1 MAALPES
8 LPPPTPLPPA
18 PSERPRPAT
27 RPSKRRPQARLRSIE
42 GEQAV
47 ADWASLFG
55 DLGRSSAQSTS
66 DDPPVEWRVHDRT
79 HLEFAIDYPMT
90 AARGEHTWEAFFF
103 LPESFRLHEDSYDK
117 KAIYDDLWSYVR
129 YAVPQLPFYQLAER
143 RAGGPLARAREALFA
158 AAGAE
163 DGSPAAAAAMQR
175 LRLYACLVRASG
187 VSAMREI
194 EREIAGAEPS
204 AAHLRARIGPFVA
217 TCSAVAGALRK
228 VIDEAAA
235 LPLPGEVRIAARW
248 TDEDVS
254 MVLETLCATM
264 GIAIEGRAKAFPA
277 LRGYAEP
284 LASHAVEQARHRRAR
299 GYGSLGSAGASER
312 DIEHLEFRRHVLK
325 RFTAS
330 VLWLSLEVHEAAA
343 WVVHALYAFAAALA
357 MTFALV
363 AGFRAT
369 PMTESFFRYGVVVV
383 IAYAVKDRL
392 KAFLQNVFAGW
403 IARRFPD
410 RKWSILD
417 RERGRR
423 VGRVHERAAFLPFAT
438 LPAEVL
444 AKRRATREHPL
455 EEHARPERVL
465 WHHKTVS
472 IAGGQKGAG
481 SGDFPMMTEIFRL
494 NLRRWLSHTD
504 DPNRKIVFA
513 DPEDARVYSATARRV
528 YNINVVYRLS
538 TSGADSPWH
547 RLRMVVSRKGI
558 ERIDAIC

>member
-1 MAALPES
+1 M
-8 LPPPTPLPPA
+8 
-18 PSERPRPAT
+18 
-27 RPSKRRPQARLRSIE
+27 
-42 GEQAV
+42 
-47 ADWASLFG
+47 
-55 DLGRSSAQSTS
+55 
-66 DDPPVEWRVHDRT
+66 HDRT

-90 AARGEHTWEAFFF
+90 ASRGEHTWEAFFF
-103 LPESFRLHEDSYDK
+103 LPESFRLHENSYEK

-143 RAGGPLARAREALFA
+143 RAGGPLARAREALA
-158 AAGAE
+158 ASAGAG
-163 DGSPAAAAAMQR
+163 DGSGASALAMRR

-194 EREIAGAEPS
+194 EREIESPEPS
-204 AAHLRARIGPFVA
+204 VEQLRALVGPFVA
-217 TCSAVAGALRK
+217 TCSAVAGALRAL
-228 VIDEAAA
+228 IDETAA
-235 LPLPGEVRIAARW
+235 LPLPGEARIAARW

-254 MVLETLCATM
+254 MVLETLCATL
-264 GIAIEGRAKAFPA
+264 GIAVENRAKAVPA
-277 LRGYAEP
+277 LRDYAES
-284 LASHAVEQARHRRAR
+284 LAAHAVEQARHRRDR
-299 GYGSLGSAGASER
+299 GYGSLGSSDASER

-325 RFTAS
+325 RFTSS

-343 WVVHALYAFAAALA
+343 WVVHTLYAVAAAVA
-357 MTFALV
+357 MAFALA

-369 PMTESFFRYGVVVV
+369 PMTESFFRYAVVVV

-392 KAFLQNVFAGW
+392 KAFLQSVFAGW

-410 RKWSILD
+410 RTWAILD

-423 VGRVHERAAFLPFAT
+423 VGRVHERAAFLPFGT

-444 AKRRATREHPL
+444 SKRRSTREHPL

-472 IAGGQKGAG
+472 IAPRPKGNG
-481 SGDFPMMTEIFRL
+481 NVDFPMMTEIFRL

-513 DPEDARVYSATARRV
+513 DPKDARVYSATARRV
-528 YNINVVYRLS
+528 YNVNVVYRLS
-538 TSGADSPWH
+538 TSGVDSPWH

>member
-1 MAALPES
+1 M
-8 LPPPTPLPPA
+8 
-18 PSERPRPAT
+18 
-27 RPSKRRPQARLRSIE
+27 
-42 GEQAV
+42 

-55 DLGRSSAQSTS
+55 DLGRSSSLRPT

-79 HLEFAIDYPMT
+79 HLEFAIDYPVT
-90 AARGEHTWEAFFF
+90 SARSEHIWEAFFF

-129 YAVPQLPFYQLAER
+129 YAVPQIPFFQLAER
-143 RAGGPLARAREALFA
+143 RRGGPLTRAREALA
-158 AAGAE
+158 ASAGAQ
-163 DGSPAAAAAMQR
+163 DGSKESAAAMQR
-175 LRLYACLVRASG
+175 LRLYACLVRAAG
-187 VSAMREI
+187 VSSMRKI
-194 EREIAGAEPS
+194 ERDIELAEPS
-204 AAHLRARIGPFVA
+204 PQRLRALVGPFVT
-217 TCSAVAGALRK
+217 TCSAVTHALRELL
-228 VIDEAAA
+228 DETA
-235 LPLPGEVRIAARW
+235 PLPIPEETRIAARW

-254 MVLETLCATM
+254 MVIETLCATL
-264 GIAIEGRAKAFPA
+264 GIAIENRAKAVPS
-277 LRGYAEP
+277 LRDYAEP
-284 LASHAVEQARHRRAR
+284 LAAHAVEQARHRRAR

-325 RFTAS
+325 RFTSS
-330 VLWLSLEVHEAAA
+330 VLWLSLEVHDAAA
-343 WVVHALYAFAAALA
+343 WVVHALYAFAAAVA
-357 MTFALV
+357 MAFALA

-369 PMTESFFRYGVVVV
+369 PMTESFFRYAVVVV

-392 KAFLQNVFAGW
+392 KAFLQSVFAGW

-423 VGRVHERAAFLPFAT
+423 VGNVHERAAFLPFDS
-438 LPAEVL
+438 LPSAVL
-444 AKRRATREHPL
+444 SKRRSTREHPL

-465 WHHKTVS
+465 WHHKTISV
-472 IAGGQKGAG
+472 AAEARGKEN
-481 SGDFPMMTEIFRL
+481 GDFPMRTEIFRL

-528 YNINVVYRLS
+528 YNVNVVYRLS
-538 TSGADSPWH
+538 TSGSDSPWH

>member
-1 MAALPES
+1 MTVLPDSIPPS
-8 LPPPTPLPPA
+8 LSPPP
-18 PSERPRPAT
+18 EQPRPAART
-27 RPSKRRPQARLRSIE
+27 SKRKPQARLRAIS
-42 GEQAV
+42 GGQAV

-55 DLGRSSAQSTS
+55 DLGRSSSLHPA

-79 HLEFAIDYPMT
+79 HLEFAIDYPVT
-90 AARGEHTWEAFFF
+90 AARGQHTWEAFFF

-129 YAVPQLPFYQLAER
+129 YAVPQVPFFQLAER
-143 RAGGPLARAREALFA
+143 RRGGPLARARDTLAA
-158 AAGAE
+158 AAGTQ
-163 DGSPAAAAAMQR
+163 DGSKESAAAMQR
-175 LRLYACLVRASG
+175 LRLYACLVRAAG
-187 VSAMREI
+187 VSSMREI
-194 EREIAGAEPS
+194 EREIELREPS
-204 AAHLRARIGPFVA
+204 PQRLRALVVPFVT
-217 TCSAVAGALRK
+217 TCGAVAGALREL
-228 VIDEAAA
+228 IDETAA
-235 LPLPGEVRIAARW
+235 LPIPGEARIAARW

-254 MVLETLCATM
+254 MVIETLCATL
-264 GIAIEGRAKAFPA
+264 GIAIENRAKAVPS

-284 LASHAVEQARHRRAR
+284 LAAHAVEQARHRRTR
-299 GYGSLGSAGASER
+299 GYGSLGSADASER

-325 RFTAS
+325 RFTSS

-343 WVVHALYAFAAALA
+343 WVVHALYAFAAAVA
-357 MTFALV
+357 MAFALA

-369 PMTESFFRYGVVVV
+369 PMTESFFRYAVVVV

-392 KAFLQNVFAGW
+392 KAFLQSVFAGW

-410 RKWSILD
+410 RKWAILD

-423 VGRVHERAAFLPFAT
+423 VGNVHERAAFLPFNS
-438 LPAEVL
+438 LPAAVL
-444 AKRRATREHPL
+444 SKRRSTREHPL

-465 WHHKTVS
+465 WHHKTISV
-472 IAGGQKGAG
+472 AAEARGKEN
-481 SGDFPMMTEIFRL
+481 GDFPMMTEIFRL

-528 YNINVVYRLS
+528 YNVNVVYRLS

-547 RLRMVVSRKGI
+547 RLRIVVSRKGI
-558 ERIDAIC
+558 ERIDPIC

>member
-1 MAALPES
+1 MP
-8 LPPPTPLPPA
+8 PLPDP
-18 PSERPRPAT
+18 PRPT
-27 RPSKRRPQARLRSIE
+27 VRTSKRRPQARLRSI
-42 GEQAV
+42 GGGQAV

-55 DLGRSSAQSTS
+55 DLGRPAPLDAA
-66 DDPPVEWRVHDRT
+66 DDPPVEWRIHDRT

-117 KAIYDDLWSYVR
+117 KSIYDDLWSYVR

-143 RAGGPLARAREALFA
+143 RAGGPLARAREALA
-158 AAGAE
+158 ASAGAE
-163 DGSPAAAAAMQR
+163 NGSEASAAAMQR
-175 LRLYACLVRASG
+175 LRLYACLVRAAG

-194 EREIAGAEPS
+194 EREIELPTPS
-204 AAHLRARIGPFVA
+204 AAQLRALVGPFVA
-217 TCSAVAGALRK
+217 TCSAVAGALRAL
-228 VIDEAAA
+228 IDETAA
-235 LPLPGEVRIAARW
+235 LPLPEEARIAARW

-264 GIAIEGRAKAFPA
+264 GIAIENRAKAVPA

-284 LASHAVEQARHRRAR
+284 LAAHAVEQARHRRDR
-299 GYGSLGSAGASER
+299 GYASLGSADASER

-325 RFTAS
+325 RFTSS

-343 WVVHALYAFAAALA
+343 WVVHTLYAFAAAVA
-357 MTFALV
+357 MAFALA

-369 PMTESFFRYGVVVV
+369 PMTESFFRYAVVVV

-392 KAFLQNVFAGW
+392 KAFLQSVFAGW

-410 RKWSILD
+410 RKWAILD

-423 VGRVHERAAFLPFAT
+423 VGSVHERAAFLPFAD

-444 AKRRATREHPL
+444 SKRRSTREHPL

-472 IAGGQKGAG
+472 VAAGQKGAG

-528 YNINVVYRLS
+528 YNVNVVYRLS
-538 TSGADSPWH
+538 TSGSDSPWH

>member
-1 MAALPES
+1 MPDSIPPSS
-8 LPPPTPLPPA
+8 LPPPP
-18 PSERPRPAT
+18 EQPRPAT
-27 RPSKRRPQARLRSIE
+27 RTSKRRPQARLRAIS
-42 GEQAV
+42 GDQAV

-55 DLGRSSAQSTS
+55 DLGRSSSQSPT

-79 HLEFAIDYPMT
+79 HLEFAIDYPVT
-90 AARGEHTWEAFFF
+90 AARSQHTWEAFFF
-103 LPESFRLHEDSYDK
+103 LPESFRLHENSYDK

-143 RAGGPLARAREALFA
+143 RAGGPLARAREALAASAGA
-158 AAGAE
+158 AAG
-163 DGSPAAAAAMQR
+163 SAASALAMQR
-175 LRLYACLVRASG
+175 LRLYACLVRAAG
-187 VSAMREI
+187 VAALREI
-194 EREIAGAEPS
+194 EREVEAPEPS
-204 AAHLRARIGPFVA
+204 AAQLRALVGPFVA
-217 TCSAVAGALRK
+217 TCSAVAGALRAL
-228 VIDEAAA
+228 IDETAARSIPEEA
-235 LPLPGEVRIAARW
+235 RIAARW

-254 MVLETLCATM
+254 MVLETLCATL
-264 GIAIEGRAKAFPA
+264 GIAVENRAKAVPA
-277 LRGYAEP
+277 LRDYAES
-284 LASHAVEQARHRRAR
+284 LAADAIEQARHRRDR
-299 GYGSLGSAGASER
+299 GYGSLGSSDASER

-325 RFTAS
+325 RFTSS

-343 WVVHALYAFAAALA
+343 WVVHTLYAFAAAVA
-357 MTFALV
+357 MAFALA

-369 PMTESFFRYGVVVV
+369 PMTESFFRYAVVVV

-392 KAFLQNVFAGW
+392 KAFLQSVFAGW

-410 RKWSILD
+410 RKWAILD

-423 VGRVHERAAFLPFAT
+423 VGSVHERAAFLPFDT

-444 AKRRATREHPL
+444 SKRRSTREHPL

-472 IAGGQKGAG
+472 IAPRQKGNG
-481 SGDFPMMTEIFRL
+481 NVDFPMMTEIFRL

-513 DPEDARVYSATARRV
+513 DPGDARVYSATARRV
-528 YNINVVYRLS
+528 YNVNVVYRLS
-538 TSGADSPWH
+538 TSGVDSPWH

>member
-1 MAALPES
+1 M
-8 LPPPTPLPPA
+8 
-18 PSERPRPAT
+18 
-27 RPSKRRPQARLRSIE
+27 
-42 GEQAV
+42 
-47 ADWASLFG
+47 
-55 DLGRSSAQSTS
+55 
-66 DDPPVEWRVHDRT
+66 HDRT
-79 HLEFAIDYPMT
+79 HLEFAIDYPMPT
-90 AARGEHTWEAFFF
+90 KGARGEHTWEAFFF

-143 RAGGPLARAREALFA
+143 RAGGPLARAREALA
-158 AAGAE
+158 ASAGTE
-163 DGSPAAAAAMQR
+163 DGSEQSALAMRR
-175 LRLYACLVRASG
+175 LRLYACLVRAAG
-187 VSAMREI
+187 VSSMREI
-194 EREIAGAEPS
+194 EREIESPEPS
-204 AAHLRARIGPFVA
+204 AAQLRALVGPFVA
-217 TCSAVAGALRK
+217 TCSAVAGALRAL
-228 VIDEAAA
+228 IDETASLAIPEEA
-235 LPLPGEVRIAARW
+235 RIAARW

-254 MVLETLCATM
+254 MVLETLCATL
-264 GIAIEGRAKAFPA
+264 GIAVENRAKAVPE

-284 LASHAVEQARHRRAR
+284 LAAHAVEQARHRRDR
-299 GYGSLGSAGASER
+299 GYGSLGSADASER

-325 RFTAS
+325 RFTSS

-343 WVVHALYAFAAALA
+343 WVVHTLYAFAAAVA
-357 MTFALV
+357 MAFALA

-369 PMTESFFRYGVVVV
+369 PMTESFFRYAVVVV

-392 KAFLQNVFAGW
+392 KAFLQSVFAGW

-423 VGRVHERAAFLPFAT
+423 VGRVHERAAFLPFT
-438 LPAEVL
+438 SLPEEVL
-444 AKRRATREHPL
+444 RKRRSTREHPL

-472 IAGGQKGAG
+472 VAGQKSTGNV
-481 SGDFPMMTEIFRL
+481 DFPMMTEIFRL

-513 DPEDARVYSATARRV
+513 DPRDARIYSATARRV
-528 YNINVVYRLS
+528 YNVNVVYRLS